1 MRKTA
6 FFLLALALPA
16 GNGCSRPTSE
26 SSGQPNAPHT
36 VQVTRAL
43 MKQTVK
49 ARSIVKPAPNGLIR
63 VGFPMPKDVS
73 RRITRLTVVEGDT
86 VQAGDLLAELDFEDL
101 RATLRQ
107 LQEEANVAERNLA
120 ALRALQ
126 PLDVQMAEAA
136 LAQAQAQ
143 QDLAQQTMDR
153 VDPLVKQLLATRQS
167 LDAAANDLAVT
178 KAKYRHAA
186 VSLENIRA
194 KYRTDIETA
203 EAKVA
208 AARASMKSIEVQ
220 MGWNALRSPIA
231 GQVFAVHQRQGELSS
246 NQPQSPVVTLLDP
259 RSLQL
264 HLYVDEADFGRIELG
279 QKVTFRLDAHPD
291 KTLAGKIIRILPQ
304 PILQENVVY
313 YLAVVEVE
321 AAQRA
326 LLRPEMTAL
335 AYVEIGAR
343 EGVLRLPLS
352 AVKSRPDGW
361 YVLRLSSGTMA
372 TASPVQVGWKDDTG
386 VEIREGLEE
395 GDVVLL
401 AP

>member
-1 MRKTA
+1 MQKTA
-6 FFLLALALPA
+6 LLLLALMA
-16 GNGCSRPTSE
+16 GIGCSNPSSE
-26 SSGQPNAPHT
+26 SSGQTNPPHT
-36 VQVTRAL
+36 VQVTRAR
-43 MKQTVK
+43 MEQTIK

-73 RRITRLTVVEGDT
+73 RRIIRLTVVEGDI
-86 VQAGDLLAELDFEDL
+86 VQAGDLLAELDFDDL
-101 RATLRQ
+101 TATLRQ
-107 LQEEANVAERNLA
+107 LQEEANVAEHNMA
-120 ALRALQ
+120 ALRVLQ

-143 QDLAQQTMDR
+143 QDLAQQMMDR
-153 VDPLVKQLLATRQS
+153 VDPLVKQLLTARQS

-220 MGWNALRSPIA
+220 MGWNALRSPIT

-264 HLYVDEADFGRIELG
+264 HLYVDEADFGRIELA
-279 QKVTFRLDAHPD
+279 QKVTFRLDAHPA

-335 AYVEIGAR
+335 AYVEMGAR

-352 AVKSRPDGW
+352 AVKSRTDGW

-372 TASPVQVGWKDDTG
+372 TESPVQVGWKDDTG
-386 VEIREGLEE
+386 VEIREGLQE